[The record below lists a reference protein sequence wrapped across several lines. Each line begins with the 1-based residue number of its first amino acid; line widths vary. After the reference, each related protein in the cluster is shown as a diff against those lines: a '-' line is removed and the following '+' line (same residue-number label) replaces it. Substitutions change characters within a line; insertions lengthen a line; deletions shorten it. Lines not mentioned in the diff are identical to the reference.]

1 MKERKLGLIGRKVG
15 MTQVFTDKGACTGV
29 TVLELGPCRVVAKRT
44 QERDGY
50 WALALGFGERK
61 AKKVNRPLA
70 GTLKAAGG
78 TESAR
83 RHVVELRVTAET
95 AAKFEVGQDVTLADV
110 GLEAGHKVD
119 VTGTSK
125 GKGFQ
130 GVMKRHNFGGFRAT
144 HGTHE
149 YFRHGGSIGCRKWP
163 GRVYK
168 GRKMPGHM
176 GDVRT
181 TTQNVRIVQVRGDNN
196 VLLLEGSVPGCK
208 GALVM
213 VRPAIKTVG
222 YQA

>member
-15 MTQVFTDKGACTGV
+15 MTQVFSENNVCTGV
-29 TVLELGPCRVVAKRT
+29 TVLELGPCKIVAKRT
-44 QERDGY
+44 VERDGY
-50 WALALGFGERK
+50 NALALGFGERK
-61 AKKVNRPLA
+61 AKKVNKPLE
-70 GTLKAAGG
+70 GTLQAAGG
-78 TESAR
+78 IEAAR
-83 RHVVELRVTAET
+83 RHVVELRVTQET
-95 AAKFEVGQDVTLADV
+95 AAKFAVGQDVTLADV
-110 GLEAGHKVD
+110 GLSAGDKVD

-176 GDVRT
+176 GDVRV
-181 TTQNVRIVQVRGDNN
+181 TTQNVRIVQVRGDDN
-196 VLLLEGSVPGCK
+196 VLLLEGAVPGCK
-208 GALVM
+208 GALVT
-213 VRPAIKTVG
+213 VRPAIKTAG
-222 YQA
+222 YEA